1 MKDEETL
8 KVIWGVICCIVG
20 IGIMF
25 TGIGILPGYIIG
37 HHGVVVLQQVFKD

>member
-1 MKDEETL
+1 MRDEDTL
-8 KVIWGVICCIVG
+8 KVIWGAICCVVG
-20 IGIMF
+20 LVIMF